1 MTHKDMDSPILDKL
15 HSNLSTIKECEV
27 ILEPL
32 DSLILDDSPEYFNYL
47 IENGFVYDDRSL
59 SDQER
64 YAIEVQDRIENEL
77 KNLDWDNLGNEF
89 RDRIYQYR
97 DVPYLYPKFVLR
109 FLAKSGFHEWY
120 LNKILYQLNE
130 ACLDFDFSIYDI
142 VEDAKKKRITAS
154 KVVSNLP
161 QELNTDE
168 AKKYVSNAIKAG
180 FMDNCYQWKGTM
192 YQAAL
197 FAEICSEKL
206 GLKYKWKPFEM
217 LWNVAHLAQ
226 TRRES
231 KERFGKVDREKEI
244 IALFE

>member
-1 MTHKDMDSPILDKL
+1 MNSPILDKL
-15 HSNLSTIKECEV
+15 HSDLNTIKECEV

-32 DSLILDDSPEYFNYL
+32 DSLILDDSPEYVNYL
-47 IENGFVYDDRSL
+47 IENGFVCDDSSL

-89 RDRIYQYR
+89 RERIYQYR
-97 DVPYLYPKFVLR
+97 DIPYLYPKFVLR

-120 LNKILYQLNE
+120 LNKILHQLDE

-142 VEDAKKKRITAS
+142 VEDAKKKRISAS
-154 KVVSNLP
+154 KVVPNLP

-180 FMDNCYQWKGTM
+180 FMDNYYQ
-192 YQAAL
+192 
-197 FAEICSEKL
+197 
-206 GLKYKWKPFEM
+206 
-217 LWNVAHLAQ
+217 
-226 TRRES
+226 
-231 KERFGKVDREKEI
+231 
-244 IALFE
+244 

>member
-1 MTHKDMDSPILDKL
+1 MDSPILNKL
-15 HSNLSTIKECEV
+15 HSDLNTIKECEV

-32 DSLILDDSPEYFNYL
+32 DSLILDDSPEYINYL
-47 IENGFVYDDRSL
+47 IENGFVSCDSSL
-59 SDQER
+59 SEQEH
-64 YAIEVQDRIENEL
+64 YAIDVQGKIENEL
-77 KNLDWDNLGNEF
+77 NSLDWNNLGNEF
-89 RDRIYQYR
+89 RERIYQYR

-109 FLAKSGFHEWY
+109 FLAKSGFHKEY

-130 ACLDFDFSIYDI
+130 ACLDFDFSIHDI
-142 VEDAKKKRITAS
+142 VEDAKKKRISAS

-168 AKKYVSNAIKAG
+168 AKKYFSNAIEAG

-206 GLKYKWKPFEM
+206 CLKYKWKTFEM
-217 LWNVAHLAQ
+217 FWDVTHLAQ

-231 KERFGKVDREKEI
+231 KERFGKVDKENEI